1 MDQMEQDWKRL
12 EKKFNAKAGID
23 LNYYKRAQM
32 QRRITNLMNRHGH
45 SSYTAFFRSW
55 KRPQGL

>member
-1 MDQMEQDWKRL
+1 MDQMEQDWEAFK
-12 EKKFNAKAGID
+12 KKFNAKAGID

-45 SSYTAFFRSW
+45 SSYTAFFF
-55 KRPQGL
+55 